1 MNNQSNKQFHKHRLI
16 EHTNGLSLA
25 EVNGTVDVPKG
36 KSFFK
41 TLLAYSGPGALVAVG
56 YMDPGNW
63 STSITG
69 GQNFQYLLMSV
80 ILMSSLIAMLLQ
92 YMAAKLGIVSQ
103 MDLAQAIRART
114 SKTLGVILWI
124 LTELAIMATD
134 IAEVIGA
141 AIALYLLFDIPLVIA
156 VFITVLDVFVLL
168 LLTKVGFRK

>member
-1 MNNQSNKQFHKHRLI
+1 MYQREK
-16 EHTNGLSLA
+16 
-25 EVNGTVDVPKG
+25 V
-36 KSFFK
+36 FK

-92 YMAAKLGIVSQ
+92 YMAAKLGIVTQ
-103 MDLAQAIRART
+103 MDLAQTIRART

-168 LLTKVGFRK
+168 LLTKSGFVKSKLWLSA